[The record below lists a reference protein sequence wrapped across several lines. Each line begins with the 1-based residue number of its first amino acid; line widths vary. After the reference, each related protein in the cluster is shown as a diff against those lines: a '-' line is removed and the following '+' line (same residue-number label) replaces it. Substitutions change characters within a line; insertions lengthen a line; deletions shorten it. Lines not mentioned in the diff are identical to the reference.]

1 MNNFFSIVTMQN
13 FAYCNFLKWKTILN
27 CDYTDF
33 FSGVPNAMEGF
44 TSTNQPTIRVQV
56 GLSTEQGIR
65 SSAPTRIKF

>member
-33 FSGVPNAMEGF
+33 FLVFLMQWRDLRQP
-44 TSTNQPTIRVQV
+44 TNQPTNQPLGFKWVCLQSKV
-56 GLSTEQGIR
+56 
-65 SSAPTRIKF
+65 